1 MRESPRSRRSLP
13 SAFLFAPAL
22 LMLLMLLGSAL
33 PSAAQITRHKSK
45 AQGTLAQAR
54 EMVDGGNPQQAIP
67 LLDGLIQREPGNGAA
82 YLLRSTA
89 RFLIDDIDGGKKDL
103 DRALQL
109 DPSQRQGWLHRGAL
123 EVSAKKYDAA
133 LAAFSQAEKLDPT
146 AQDNDINIGAVL
158 LLAGKLEGAT
168 QRFQAYLGKHGGVAD
183 AQYLVASNY
192 ALSGYSALAVEHLR
206 QAIALDE
213 RSRLRA
219 RTDTNFSTLEK
230 DRRYIDLLSTDS
242 YRPPAGSH
250 FAAQAYDVPYDPQ
263 DGKLLGAVLEAMN
276 VSKER
281 YDPRV
286 ESAPDWALIW
296 GDLRV
301 KVTRSSDGKGRVEA
315 SAPLDRLS
323 EAEWRERTDKLFR
336 NVTLE
341 LYRGRRAEGKKPG

>member
-1 MRESPRSRRSLP
+1 MRRC
-13 SAFLFAPAL
+13 L
-22 LMLLMLLGSAL
+22 LVLVLLAAL
-33 PSAAQITRHKSK
+33 PAAAQITRHNSK
-45 AQGTLAQAR
+45 AHGTLAQAQ
-54 EMVDGGNPQQAIP
+54 ELVDGGDPQQAIP
-67 LLDGLIQREPGNGAA
+67 ILNTLIQGEPGNARA

-103 DRALQL
+103 DKALEL

-123 EVSAKKYDAA
+123 EVSAKRYDAA
-133 LAAFSQAEKLDPT
+133 LAAFNQAEKLDPK

-158 LLAGKLEGAT
+158 LLAGKLEPAN
-168 QRFQAYLGKHGGVAD
+168 QRFQAYLGKHAGVAD

-206 QAIALDE
+206 QAVLLDE

-219 RTDTNFSTLEK
+219 RTDNNFAGLAK
-230 DRRYIDLLSTDS
+230 DRRFTDLLATDS
-242 YRPPAGSH
+242 YKPAAGSH
-250 FAAQAYDVPYDPQ
+250 LAAQDYDVPYDPE

-301 KVTRSSDGKGRVEA
+301 KVTRGPDGKGRVEV

-323 EAEWRERTDKLFR
+323 EAEWRQRTDRLFKSIT
-336 NVTLE
+336 VQ
-341 LYRGRRAEGKKPG
+341 LYRGRSVEGKKPV

>member
-1 MRESPRSRRSLP
+1 MRASRHSCRTFAPRLFCLALLGLLTASLP
-13 SAFLFAPAL
+13 AS
-22 LMLLMLLGSAL
+22 
-33 PSAAQITRHKSK
+33 AQITRHKSK
-45 AQGTLAQAR
+45 AQGSLAQAQ

-67 LLDGLIQREPGNGAA
+67 LLNTLIQKEPGNGAA

-103 DRALQL
+103 DKALQL
-109 DPSQRQGWLHRGAL
+109 DPSQRQAWLHRGAL

-133 LAAFSQAEKLDPT
+133 LAAFSQAEKLDPK
-146 AQDNDINIGAVL
+146 AQDNDINLGAVL

-219 RTDTNFSTLEK
+219 RTDTNFAGLEK
-230 DRRYIDLLSTDS
+230 DRRYTDLLATDS
-242 YRPPAGSH
+242 YRAPAGSH
-250 FAAQAYDVPYDPQ
+250 FAAQAYDVSYDAQ

-301 KVTRSSDGKGRVEA
+301 KVTHTPDGKGRVEV

-323 EAEWRERTDKLFR
+323 EAEWKQRTDKLFR
-336 NVTLE
+336 SVTLQ
-341 LYRGRRAEGKKPG
+341 LYRGRPSEGKKSK